1 LGQLDVAGLT
11 KALQGITD
19 KIANDSS
26 VKKLKIT

>member
-1 LGQLDVAGLT
+1 VAGLT
-11 KALQGITD
+11 SALQDITD